1 MTQQEKDSIREA
13 LRVYAAKYSSQKK
26 AAASLNGVSAGT
38 LSAVVNGKYESI
50 SDDMFRNI
58 ISQITPAAAATSW
71 QLVETNSFQEIWY
84 ALSDAQ
90 EFKKVRWIVGGAGCG
105 KTTTATMYAQKN
117 HEVFVILCDTV
128 VFLLQKFLMANGL

>member
-50 SDDMFRNI
+50 SD
-58 ISQITPAAAATSW
+58 
-71 QLVETNSFQEIWY
+71 EY
-84 ALSDAQ
+84 HLSDNPCSCGHRLAARGN
-90 EFKKVRWIVGGAGCG
+90 ELLSGDMVCPERCAG
-105 KTTTATMYAQKN
+105 
-117 HEVFVILCDTV
+117 I
-128 VFLLQKFLMANGL
+128 

>member
-1 MTQQEKDSIREA
+1 MTQKEKDDIREA

-38 LSAVVNGKYESI
+38 LSAVINGKYESI

-58 ISQITPAAAATSW
+58 IAQITPAAAATGW

-90 EFKKVRWIVGGAGCG
+90 EFKKVRWIVGGAG
-105 KTTTATMYAQKN
+105 
-117 HEVFVILCDTV
+117 
-128 VFLLQKFLMANGL
+128 

>member
-58 ISQITPAAAATSW
+58 ISQITCSCGHRLAARGNE
-71 QLVETNSFQEIWY
+71 L
-84 ALSDAQ
+84 LSGDMVCP
-90 EFKKVRWIVGGAGCG
+90 ERCAG
-105 KTTTATMYAQKN
+105 
-117 HEVFVILCDTV
+117 I
-128 VFLLQKFLMANGL
+128 